1 MRSTM
6 MDFPLSVQM
15 ILRHG
20 ARIHANSRVGT
31 FDGAAFA
38 YARFAEVARRAERL
52 ASERDTTVSALARE
66 GLEQLVRKAG

>member
-6 MDFPLSVQM
+6 MDLPLSVQM

-38 YARFAEVARRAERL
+38 YARFAGVARRAERL
-52 ASERDTTVSALARE
+52 ASALAS
-66 GLEQLVRKAG
+66 LEVRQGARVAT

>member
-6 MDFPLSVQM
+6 MDLPLSVQM

-52 ASERDTTVSALARE
+52 A
-66 GLEQLVRKAG
+66 